1 MQHAFLLHKR
11 DQVIHDVL
19 FGKRMQ
25 HIIAGDD
32 ISVDDIR
39 PLHFMIHLFC
49 TLIEAQRH
57 IIDAKDSEIE
67 YLEVHNLSPKAFM
80 RQR

>member
-1 MQHAFLLHKR
+1 MQHAFLLHKQ
-11 DQVIHDVL
+11 DKVIHDVL
-19 FGKRMQ
+19 FGERMQ
-25 HIIAGDD
+25 HIIAEDD

-39 PLHFMIHLFC
+39 LLHFVIHLFC

-57 IIDAKDSEIE
+57 IIDAKNSEIE
-67 YLEVHNLSPKAFM
+67 NLEVHNLSPKAFM